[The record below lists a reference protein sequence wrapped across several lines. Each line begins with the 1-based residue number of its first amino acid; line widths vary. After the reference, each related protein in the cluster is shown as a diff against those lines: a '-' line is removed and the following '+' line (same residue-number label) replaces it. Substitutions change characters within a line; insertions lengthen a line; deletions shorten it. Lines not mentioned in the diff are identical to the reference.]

1 MRTCMSLN
9 EMVLR
14 ATLTGK
20 YRIPRCPRSAVVV
33 KELILHTFLDA
44 SQEACGAACYTRH
57 LYENGSICCCLLVAS
72 RSYVEPLQ
80 AIGKARLK
88 LMAAVLGVKLSQVV
102 GQAPGIKKDDW
113 TFLSDSMDEIYWFRG
128 HRRRFKPFL
137 ANLVG
142 EIQTLTNTEQ
152 WRHVSTKDDPTDL
165 LTRGLSVSA
174 LKEEEG

>member
-102 GQAPGIKKDDW
+102 GQAPGIKKDGLDI
-113 TFLSDSMDEIYWFRG
+113 LVRQHG
-128 HRRRFKPFL
+128 R
-137 ANLVG
+137 NLLVSW
-142 EIQTLTNTEQ
+142 TEQ
-152 WRHVSTKDDPTDL
+152 KVQTIFGKSCR
-165 LTRGLSVSA
+165 
-174 LKEEEG
+174 